1 MLDVEIYDSGKP
13 DRTLSRGLSS
23 SKLIHLFFKQSI
35 IMQIHHISNE
45 KLTFQRIFDIL
56 KENYQLALSPEAEQ
70 RIVKCRRYLDKKIE
84 AQDEPIYG
92 ITTGFGSLCDT
103 SISKQDLGKLQK
115 NLVMSHACGT
125 GDLVPKEIIKLML
138 LLKVQSLSYGHSG
151 VQLATVQRLIDF
163 FNHDVLPVV
172 YEQGSLGASGDL
184 APLAHLSLP
193 LIGLG
198 EVYFEGERCEAAK
211 VLNHFGWKP
220 IELQSKEGLALL
232 NGTQFMSA
240 YGVFMLM
247 KTFRLSMLADII
259 SCVSLEA
266 FDGRIEP
273 FFDQVH
279 QIRHHKGQIATA
291 TRIRKLL
298 EGSQLINRPKKHVQD
313 PYSFRCIPQVHG
325 ASKDS
330 VNYVAYVFSNEINAV
345 TDNPTIFP
353 DDDLIISAGNF
364 HGQPLALA
372 LDNLAIAMSEWG
384 NISERR
390 TYQLLHGKRGLP
402 AFLVASPG
410 LNSGFM
416 IPQYTA
422 ASIVSQNK
430 QLSTPAS
437 VDSIESSQGQEDHV
451 SMGANAATKAL
462 RVVYNLER
470 ILAIELF
477 NAAQAL
483 EFRRPARS
491 SDYIEELIAA
501 YREKVSFVSDDRVMY
516 TEIERSVAFLR
527 EVPLNIPDALIE
539 GI

>member
-1 MLDVEIYDSGKP
+1 
-13 DRTLSRGLSS
+13 
-23 SKLIHLFFKQSI
+23 
-35 IMQIHHISNE
+35 
-45 KLTFQRIFDIL
+45 
-56 KENYQLALSPEAEQ
+56 
-70 RIVKCRRYLDKKIE
+70 
-84 AQDEPIYG
+84 
-92 ITTGFGSLCDT
+92 
-103 SISKQDLGKLQK
+103 
-115 NLVMSHACGT
+115 
-125 GDLVPKEIIKLML
+125 
-138 LLKVQSLSYGHSG
+138 
-151 VQLATVQRLIDF
+151 
-163 FNHDVLPVV
+163 
-172 YEQGSLGASGDL
+172 
-184 APLAHLSLP
+184 
-193 LIGLG
+193 
-198 EVYFEGERCEAAK
+198 
-211 VLNHFGWKP
+211 
-220 IELQSKEGLALL
+220 
-232 NGTQFMSA
+232 
-240 YGVFMLM
+240 
-247 KTFRLSMLADII
+247 
-259 SCVSLEA
+259 
-266 FDGRIEP
+266 
-273 FFDQVH
+273 VH

-291 TRIRKLL
+291 ERFRKLL
-298 EGSQLINRPKKHVQD
+298 EGSELISRKKAHVQD

-372 LDNLAIAMSEWG
+372 LDNLAIALSEWG

-402 AFLVASPG
+402 PFLVANPG

-422 ASIVSQNK
+422 ASLVSQNK
-430 QLSTPAS
+430 QLCTPAS

-462 RVVYNLER
+462 RVVLNLEK

-491 SDYIEELIAA
+491 SDIIEDFVRA
-501 YREKVSFVSDDRVMY
+501 YRKKVDFIENDKVMY
-516 TEIERSVAFLR
+516 PEIANSVEFLR
-527 EVPLNIPDALIE
+527 EVPLKIPDALMI